1 MDQLKPEGVEV
12 IDKPH
17 SAHNGKS
24 VTKMATSPKSTC
36 IVTYSQDDKS
46 FVCWSNDNDNKSLK
60 YDSSLS
66 SEYFR
71 SSMNFKVSDEKIV
84 ILNEGKLIFNDLF
97 WSKKN

>member
-1 MDQLKPEGVEV
+1 MDQLKP
-12 IDKPH
+12 
-17 SAHNGKS
+17 HNGKS
-24 VTKMATSPKSTC
+24 VTKMAISPKSTC

-46 FVCWSNDNDNKSLK
+46 FVCWSWSNDNDNKSLK
-60 YDSSLS
+60 HDSSLTPK
-66 SEYFR
+66 YFR